1 MMNSVNN
8 YPIGIPQVPNVN
20 WQSQQNVTPVPNTIP
35 TGIGAGVNNL
45 TLMPDKR
52 DIVPSRNNLCEPIG
66 SSYDFIKNVSSDI
79 LIAQQELE
87 VNILKDRLNAFDT
100 TATQKFILNDMLKDA
115 ESRLAKLQQEQGV
128 KQWKGKCKMSI
139 SGNLNNVLANY
150 NNNYL
155 NLGHYDNK
163 YVDKL
168 ARNVEKVDSALLSFT
183 PPSQRADIMW
193 RRNLLAQLTGQKEIY
208 PSAEVCKAQYAPYI
222 GKQTVGRIY

>member
-8 YPIGIPQVPNVN
+8 YPIGIQQVPNVN

-52 DIVPSRNNLCEPIG
+52 DIVPSRSNLYEPVG

-87 VNILKDRLNAFDT
+87 VKILKDRLNASDT

-128 KQWKGKCKMSI
+128 K
-139 SGNLNNVLANY
+139 
-150 NNNYL
+150 
-155 NLGHYDNK
+155 
-163 YVDKL
+163 
-168 ARNVEKVDSALLSFT
+168 
-183 PPSQRADIMW
+183 
-193 RRNLLAQLTGQKEIY
+193 
-208 PSAEVCKAQYAPYI
+208 
-222 GKQTVGRIY
+222 